1 MVVPLRVGSLLK
13 LSLALFVLGLGLPG
27 SAKSGDAPPPP
38 QPGMVFNQ
46 SPQHLPGGLP
56 TASAIPTGELDRAV
70 ELFRAGEFD
79 QARSEIE
86 PFLAVKRPHDA
97 EYLRANF
104 LLGYLCMQDEDWQLA
119 SLHFYRVRSSEH
131 PLAIYAAYYE
141 AYVDYRRGKYRAS
154 VPECEEYRERFP
166 QGPFYEDCELL
177 IADSHREW
185 GNAGTAAKLYK
196 AYMDAH
202 ADDDHIKE
210 SIQIAIARAYEVGG
224 NPASA
229 ARMYAN
235 IAVSH
240 RYATNGVSAEEGLQ
254 RMAEAGHTIPEFTD
268 HELWVR
274 ANALKNS
281 YRWAEAYDLFKE
293 LLERY
298 EDQPDSA
305 FYKKLEANEYSFRWQ
320 TRQYSAIAAESTRKF
335 EETRGKPGAS
345 EYLHRAISAYNKGGD
360 FSNAAKYAEIARTE
374 YRSSGRFGGIEQDLA
389 WYYTN
394 GTDYENAN
402 EAWKRCYKGRKKG
415 FYKWMVAYTTYRAGK
430 YEEAIDAL
438 TVLVDSKGTYSQA
451 ARFYRAKCNI
461 ALDRLGAARA
471 DFNQIL
477 QDEPEGWYS
486 QVIKSRRRRAR
497 HEEFYPGVAR
507 DGTWPAPPSTIDGL
521 VPEAPTETI
530 PYQAIL
536 DELAR
541 GPFPEGRE
549 RVLPRTTTTVSV
561 DGRPLAPPP
570 VPEAQETAAVGSPQD
585 DEEPRDRSKQRWHE
599 MTWPY
604 ESVDPAP
611 SRALPASPIAHSTI
625 PTGPAGVAYDRDKAL
640 ETFGRFVESYEEI
653 WPMLPV
659 TYEMVRLGFTED
671 ARALLHDIY
680 EEIKSTQKSRR
691 ISRKIKAYDKE
702 LVAEEK
708 RKKDAEE
715 APDNP
720 DAGPSA
726 EKIEPQKK
734 AMLPPLREEER
745 WKRMMNIRAS
755 GTAWRDLFILTG
767 APHEMCIFSPNRHK
781 LANLGRDDSDALAAW
796 RQSYPLA
803 YGEQV
808 WRLCQQLNM
817 DPMVIFSLMRQESTY
832 HPTVVSHAGAIGV
845 MQIMPGTGSKVA
857 SLARFGPYNVEDL
870 RQPEVNVFFGIWY
883 LSRLMARYDGQFP
896 LAIGSYNGGPHNI
909 GRWLRSKHGIGLE
922 EFVEEIPF
930 NETRGYVK
938 KVVRNYA
945 IYLAIYDPDAYVQLP
960 RTTRPDNPEIIDF

>member
-1 MVVPLRVGSLLK
+1 MVAPLRVGSLLK
-13 LSLALFVLGLGLPG
+13 LTLAISVLGLGPG
-27 SAKSGDAPPPP
+27 YAETSEDEAPATR
-38 QPGMVFNQ
+38 PGMVFNQ
-46 SPQHLPGGLP
+46 TPQHLPGGLP
-56 TASAIPTGELDRAV
+56 AASSIPTGDVDRAIQ
-70 ELFRAGEFD
+70 LFRAGD
-79 QARSEIE
+79 LDRARAEIE
-86 PFLAVKRPHDA
+86 PFLAVKRPHDS

-104 LLGYLCMQDEDWQLA
+104 LLGYLYMQDEDWQLA

-154 VPECEEYRERFP
+154 VPECEGYRERFP
-166 QGPFYEDCELL
+166 EGPFYEDCQLL

-185 GNAGTAAKLYK
+185 GHAGTAAKLYK
-196 AYMDAH
+196 AYQDEH
-202 ADDDHIKE
+202 EDDGHIKE

-224 NPASA
+224 NANSA

-240 RYATNGVSAEEGLQ
+240 QYATNGVAAEEGLA

-281 YRWAEAYDLFKE
+281 YRWAEAYGLFKE
-293 LLERY
+293 LFERY

-320 TRQYSAIAAESTRKF
+320 TRQYGAIAAESTRKF

-360 FSNAAKYAEIARTE
+360 FTNAAKYAEIARTE
-374 YRSSGRFGGIEQDLA
+374 YRSSGRFGGIEKDLA

-402 EAWKRCYKGRKKG
+402 GAWKRCYKGSRKG

-430 YEEAIDAL
+430 YEEGIDAL
-438 TVLVDSKGTYSQA
+438 TALVDSNGTYSQS

-461 ALDRLGAARA
+461 ALNRLGAARA
-471 DFNQIL
+471 DFDQIL
-477 QDEPEGWYS
+477 KDEPEGWYS

-497 HEEFYPGVAR
+497 HVEFYPGVAR
-507 DGTWPAPPSTIDGL
+507 DGTWPAPDSQVDALIPD
-521 VPEAPTETI
+521 VPAQQLAVQE
-530 PYQAIL
+530 IL
-536 DELAR
+536 DNLAK

-549 RVLPRTTTTVSV
+549 RSLPRTTAMFSV
-561 DGRPLAPPP
+561 DGRPLAPP
-570 VPEAQETAAVGSPQD
+570 VTDAAEPAVDVEPDADGVISHRPQ
-585 DEEPRDRSKQRWHE
+585 PRWNE

-604 ESVDPAP
+604 PQGVSPVIQP
-611 SRALPASPIAHSTI
+611 LPASPIAHSTV
-625 PTGPAGVAYDRDKAL
+625 PRGRAGVAYDRDKAL
-640 ETFGRFVESYEEI
+640 ATFGRFVDSYEEV

-659 TYEMVRLGFTED
+659 TYELVRLGFDEE
-671 ARALLHDIY
+671 ARALMHDIY

-691 ISRKIKAYDKE
+691 ISRKIKEYDKE
-702 LVAEEK
+702 LVAQEQSEKQAQEE
-708 RKKDAEE
+708 
-715 APDNP
+715 PDNP

-726 EKIEPQKK
+726 EKIEPVKA

-745 WKRMMNIRAS
+745 WKRMMSIRAS

-767 APHEMCIFSPNRHK
+767 APHEMSIFAPNRHK
-781 LANLGRDDSDALAAW
+781 LSNLGRGDSDALAAW
-796 RQSYPLA
+796 RQAYPLA

-808 WRLCQQLNM
+808 WRLCQQLDM

-857 SLARFGPYNVEDL
+857 SLARYGPYSVENL
-870 RQPEVNVFFGIWY
+870 REPEVNVFFGIWY
-883 LSRLMARYDGQFP
+883 LSRLLARYDGQFP

-930 NETRGYVK
+930 DETRGYVK